1 MSRANLEGTLIKM
14 AAEVK
19 RLQRDKKKLE
29 SCVSAFLGL
38 AIKKLDPKLR
48 AKTLA
53 KSKIVANKASN
64 TKATVLGRLPKLR
77 GTKDSLGLPDA
88 VINVPPPLPA
98 AAVNTAVGTDDVGTD
113 SV

>member
-1 MSRANLEGTLIKM
+1 MSRAKLEGMVTKM
-14 AAEVK
+14 VGEVK
-19 RLQRDKKKLE
+19 RLTRDQTNLDN
-29 SCVSAFLGL
+29 SVSSVFGL
-38 AIKKLDPKLR
+38 AIKRLGPRVR

-64 TKATVLGRLPKLR
+64 MKATVLGRLPKLR

>member
-1 MSRANLEGTLIKM
+1 MSRAKLEGMVMKM
-14 AAEVK
+14 VGEVK
-19 RLQRDKKKLE
+19 RLQRDKKNLE
-29 SCVSAFLGL
+29 RYVSGILGL
-38 AIKKLDPKLR
+38 ALKKLPPKLR

-53 KSKIVANKASN
+53 KSKIVADKASN

-88 VINVPPPLPA
+88 VISVPPSLPA
-98 AAVNTAVGTDDVGTD
+98 AAVSTAVGTD